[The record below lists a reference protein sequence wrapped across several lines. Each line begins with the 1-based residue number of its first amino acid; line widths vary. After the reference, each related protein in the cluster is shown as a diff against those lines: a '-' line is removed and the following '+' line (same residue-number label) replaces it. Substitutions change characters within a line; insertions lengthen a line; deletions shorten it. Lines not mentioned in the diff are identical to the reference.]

1 MYIFDIYLYSAC
13 DGDAPMNGT
22 LLYNKECSFI
32 KNEETFPSIKIECDD
47 KVFDV
52 GDVFKAKISYLNIPT
67 DCTVKATIMKKSQ
80 NNTYESTAWSASVN
94 ITPTASY
101 TELDV
106 NLAGQINGSYC
117 LLVEVKNND
126 GFTVELSVPYY
137 FVIR

>member
-1 MYIFDIYLYSAC
+1 
-13 DGDAPMNGT
+13 
-22 LLYNKECSFI
+22 
-32 KNEETFPSIKIECDD
+32 
-47 KVFDV
+47 
-52 GDVFKAKISYLNIPT
+52 
-67 DCTVKATIMKKSQ
+67 MKKSQ